1 MKKVGVIGL
10 GLIGG
15 SISLALK
22 NRYKDEVYIY
32 GYDLN
37 DRSALKALSSGAL
50 DEILGS
56 PSEVAS
62 KAELVII
69 ATPMESVEP
78 VLREIS
84 SVDLSTKVITDVC
97 SLKSKV
103 VEAAESLLPN
113 PENFVGGHPMAGS
126 EKGGFDAAHHEIFT
140 GRPYII
146 TPTDATS
153 EFAIGEV
160 HWLIRSI
167 GARPVSLSP
176 EEHDLA
182 VAFNSHLTHVVSW
195 AIVSLA
201 TKDRIADVAARFGGP
216 SYREMTRVSMSS
228 PSLWSQILSQNSSNV
243 ARAIEMLIKELNSF
257 KEVVES
263 GSRELIEEKIKPIR
277 EKRFEIYRT
286 AEERAEIYRV
296 EVVLP
301 NRPGQL
307 ARVTSLLGKEGIN
320 IENIEMVHGEG
331 QGLLFIDL
339 SGQENALQALKVL
352 KENGFEV
359 SISGEG

>member
-22 NRYKDEVYIY
+22 NKYKDQVHIY
-32 GYDLN
+32 GYDV
-37 DRSALKALSSGAL
+37 SAETASKALNSGAV
-50 DEILGS
+50 DEVLVS
-56 PSEVAS
+56 PVEVAS
-62 KAELVII
+62 KADITVI
-69 ATPMESVEP
+69 ATPLDSFEEVIKQ
-78 VLREIS
+78 IS
-84 SVDLSTKVITDVC
+84 SADLSGKVVTDVC
-97 SLKSKV
+97 SLKSWV
-103 VEAAESLLPN
+103 VEVAESTLEN

-146 TPTDATS
+146 TPTERTS
-153 EFAIGEV
+153 ERAIGEV

-167 GARPVSLSP
+167 GARPVTLSP

-195 AIVSLA
+195 AIVSLSL
-201 TKDRIADVAARFGGP
+201 KDKIADIAARFGGP

-228 PSLWSQILSQNSSNV
+228 PALWAQILSQNSHRVSK
-243 ARAIEMLIKELNSF
+243 AIEMLISELKSF
-257 KEVVES
+257 KEIVES

-277 EKRFEIYRT
+277 QKRFEIYRA
-286 AEERAEIYRV
+286 AEEKAEIYRL

-301 NRPGQL
+301 NKPGQL
-307 ARVTSLLGKEGIN
+307 AKVTSLLGKQGIN

-339 SGQENALQALKVL
+339 SGQENAVQALNVL